1 MLKHVIPL
9 SMRKLAIAQER
20 DKTRYRFVWGGKYF
34 KSKAKFKIGEYV
46 LVNQSTKNTLQ
57 PSVYSHILRVME
69 LRNSGVVVLQCR
81 DGATV
86 TRQV

>member
-1 MLKHVIPL
+1 MLKQVIPL
-9 SMRKLAIAQER
+9 AMRKLSIAQEG

-46 LVNQSTKNTLQ
+46 LVKQSTKNTLQ

-69 LRNSGVVVLQCR
+69 LRNSGVVVLQGR
-81 DGATV
+81 DRAIV
-86 TRQV
+86 ARQV

>member
-1 MLKHVIPL
+1 MLKQVIPL
-9 SMRKLAIAQER
+9 AMRKLAIAQER
-20 DKTRYRFVWGGKYF
+20 DKTRYWFVRGGKYF

-46 LVNQSTKNTLQ
+46 LVKQSTNITLQ

-69 LRNSGVVVLQCR
+69 LRNSGVVVLQGR